1 MSEVRLTAEGIAQY
15 EERLEY
21 LKTVRR
27 MEIAELIKLARSF
40 GDLSENAE
48 YDSAKNEQAKNEY
61 DILQLETMLRNAV
74 VIDEDALDTETVNIG
89 AVVTLHN
96 GSLKSRTTYHIV
108 GSAEADPAHGRI
120 SNESPV
126 GRAILGHRVGDI
138 VDIKTPDGVVQLR
151 IDEIKKQ

>member
-1 MSEVRLTAEGIAQY
+1 S
-15 EERLEY
+15 
-21 LKTVRR
+21 
-27 MEIAELIKLARSF
+27 
-40 GDLSENAE
+40 
-48 YDSAKNEQAKNEY
+48 
-61 DILQLETMLRNAV
+61 
-74 VIDEDALDTETVNIG
+74 LDTETVNIG

-96 GSLKSRTTYHIV
+96 ESLKSEMTYHIV